1 MVVLSLMHHIC
12 MASKYWIPMT
22 QGGYLSLFLL
32 QILLSKETC
41 TEQYHI
47 LNRSITSG
55 HTSIS
60 NNFPA
65 NQLFY
70 QSHLVETARSACRT
84 TKYAIWWA
92 SYGIPK
98 SLPFAFSSH
107 NTCKRT
113 ENHNH
118 LVKTLNSKMGYK
130 RITNL
135 LNLPENLLWALAQR
149 LEDQSYSPPA
159 GTKDNTNANK
169 MKREPVLTRTISS
182 IPEIARR
189 RSREWIN
196 LVRIKRIKAGEDE
209 SRGRDRFSSRF
220 CQESKSRDRSRRK
233 VEKNLGMIFPQID

>member
-1 MVVLSLMHHIC
+1 MVVLSWMHHIC

-47 LNRSITSG
+47 LNHSITSG

-84 TKYAIWWA
+84 TKYALSFWWA

-98 SLPFAFSSH
+98 SLPFALCLIFQ
-107 NTCKRT
+107 C
-113 ENHNH
+113 
-118 LVKTLNSKMGYK
+118 LVVCISTLCINIVLNPSLKEQLVGEFYSLVHFLVNK
-130 RITNL
+130 VKVVI
-135 LNLPENLLWALAQR
+135 LNLR
-149 LEDQSYSPPA
+149 S
-159 GTKDNTNANK
+159 K
-169 MKREPVLTRTISS
+169 
-182 IPEIARR
+182 EI
-189 RSREWIN
+189 
-196 LVRIKRIKAGEDE
+196 LCRIW
-209 SRGRDRFSSRF
+209 
-220 CQESKSRDRSRRK
+220 
-233 VEKNLGMIFPQID
+233 

>member
-47 LNRSITSG
+47 LNHSITSG

-84 TKYAIWWA
+84 TKYAISFWWA

-98 SLPFAFSSH
+98 SLPFA
-107 NTCKRT
+107 
-113 ENHNH
+113 
-118 LVKTLNSKMGYK
+118 L
-130 RITNL
+130 
-135 LNLPENLLWALAQR
+135 
-149 LEDQSYSPPA
+149 
-159 GTKDNTNANK
+159 
-169 MKREPVLTRTISS
+169 
-182 IPEIARR
+182 
-189 RSREWIN
+189 
-196 LVRIKRIKAGEDE
+196 
-209 SRGRDRFSSRF
+209 
-220 CQESKSRDRSRRK
+220 
-233 VEKNLGMIFPQID
+233 